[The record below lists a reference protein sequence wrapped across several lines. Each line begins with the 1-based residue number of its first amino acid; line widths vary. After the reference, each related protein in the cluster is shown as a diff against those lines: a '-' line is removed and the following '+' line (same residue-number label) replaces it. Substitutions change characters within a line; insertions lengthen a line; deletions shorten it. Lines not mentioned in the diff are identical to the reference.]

1 MVIGWLLDGQ
11 DAWPACGS
19 AHTTIGDRAHP
30 SLRLHRRA
38 TPPPCRAA
46 TPRTD
51 THEREPPRGPGRH
64 PATPAPGSAGRG
76 NDVAATT
83 SGHTAA
89 IGRGSPGSHGDP
101 RPATARARPD
111 GRPAG

>member
-30 SLRLHRRA
+30 SPRLHRRA

-46 TPRTD
+46 TP
-51 THEREPPRGPGRH
+51 HERTPMNENHRAALVDTLRLLRQGR
-64 PATPAPGSAGRG
+64 PA
-76 NDVAATT
+76 AATT
-83 SGHTAA
+83 LRQRRQGTPRQSAGAL
-89 IGRGSPGSHGDP
+89 PDP
-101 RPATARARPD
+101 TEILARL
-111 GRPAG
+111 